1 MRPLLAIGGEADR
14 DPKEGDALEF
24 ATAGVLLKLGVA
36 RIQRRVRL
44 KVKSGLH
51 VGTRLPHAEI
61 DLRFTWGGRLWLVDC
76 KDRMPA
82 DNLAEGLRRM
92 LPPLSSE
99 QEKLFDRIRKEL
111 SINQTKVMKEDLLT
125 VRETGGL
132 LGQVV
137 CVRKSELPEEVVQYA
152 RHNHIDVVQKN
163 DLVAGLLRLLLPGR
177 PAESEQLTGLA
188 RQFFRSAHAI

>member
-1 MRPLLAIGGEADR
+1 
-14 DPKEGDALEF
+14 
-24 ATAGVLLKLGVA
+24 
-36 RIQRRVRL
+36 
-44 KVKSGLH
+44 
-51 VGTRLPHAEI
+51 
-61 DLRFTWGGRLWLVDC
+61 
-76 KDRMPA
+76 
-82 DNLAEGLRRM
+82 
-92 LPPLSSE
+92 
-99 QEKLFDRIRKEL
+99 
-111 SINQTKVMKEDLLT
+111 